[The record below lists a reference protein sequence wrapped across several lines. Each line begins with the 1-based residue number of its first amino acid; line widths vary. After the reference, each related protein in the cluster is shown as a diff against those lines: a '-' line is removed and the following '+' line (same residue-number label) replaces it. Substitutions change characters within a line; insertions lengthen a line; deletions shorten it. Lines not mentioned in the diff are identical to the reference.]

1 MMRER
6 MFATLGI
13 WAAIA
18 VAIDRLLAS
27 LSYTVWTEGVPQQ
40 VNVPGSDQI
49 QAFAT
54 QIANTEFVSGFMQI
68 AIFGII
74 VVALLCATGA
84 TIAIWESGHQQV
96 QQAQQTAVA
105 GARGSEKIKR
115 TREMRVKRLLSE
127 MDEEDLAELEA
138 QHLNEDEMTVAQ
150 LMQQKR
156 STREM

>member
-1 MMRER
+1 MRER

-49 QAFAT
+49 QSFAT
-54 QIANTEFVSGFMQI
+54 QIANTEFVSNFMQI

-105 GARGSEKIKR
+105 SARESEKIKR

>member
-40 VNVPGSDQI
+40 VNVPGFDQI
-49 QAFAT
+49 QPFAT
-54 QIANTEFVSGFMQI
+54 QIANTEFVSNFMQI

-84 TIAIWESGHQQV
+84 TIAIWESGSH

-105 GARGSEKIKR
+105 SARESEKIKR

-127 MDEEDLAELEA
+127 MNEEELAELEA

-156 STREM
+156 NTREM